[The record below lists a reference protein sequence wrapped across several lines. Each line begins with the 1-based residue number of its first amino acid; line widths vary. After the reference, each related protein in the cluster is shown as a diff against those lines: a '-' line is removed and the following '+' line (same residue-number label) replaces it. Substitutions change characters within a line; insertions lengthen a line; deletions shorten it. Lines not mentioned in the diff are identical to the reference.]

1 MANAKNLNLT
11 QVRRISLLL
20 AYLKRNPYQNKQ
32 AILDYFEENDKGFNE
47 RTLYRLNETL
57 SRDFGIEIV
66 FDYNND
72 GYYFDEEKS
81 TNLEAFLSLLEI
93 LVTAELFSTNFK
105 EKNSA
110 LTYVEFE
117 NKAAIEKLPNFKT
130 ILNAIQQ
137 NLPISFKHYSFYH
150 LKEEEYSLKPY
161 LLKQYQNRWY
171 VIGETEKGYRT
182 FGIDRIENIT
192 IGTKKFKS
200 KTEEAKEKFSH
211 VIGLNYVD
219 HKMQTI
225 KLSFHLSQKPYLVS
239 LPLHSSQ
246 KEVNPENNV
255 TFDIKLLI
263 HPNFEF
269 QQQILKYGSL
279 VKILEPKWLA
289 EEIKNEIKKTYY
301 QYLP

>member
-1 MANAKNLNLT
+1 MTNTKNLNLT

-20 AYLKRNPYQNKQ
+20 AYLKRNSFRTKQ
-32 AILDYFEENDKGFNE
+32 QILNYFDENDKGFNE
-47 RTLYRLNETL
+47 RTFYRLKETL
-57 SRDFGIEIV
+57 SIDFGIEIV

-81 TNLEAFLSLLEI
+81 TNPEAFLSLLEI

-105 EKNSA
+105 EKNNA

-117 NKAAIEKLPNFKT
+117 NKASIETLPNFKT

-137 NLPISFKHYSFYH
+137 NLPITFKHYSFYH
-150 LKEEEYSLKPY
+150 LKEEEYALKPY

-182 FGIDRIENIT
+182 FGIDRIENTT
-192 IGTKKFKS
+192 IGIKKFKP
-200 KTEEAKEKFSH
+200 KTEEAKYKFSH

-219 HKMQTI
+219 HKMETI

-279 VKILEPKWLA
+279 VKVLEPKWLA
-289 EEIKNEIKKTYY
+289 EEIREELQNGLRKYM
-301 QYLP
+301 